1 MKLNLT
7 LSTALLAIFL
17 IISVL
22 SFPEADAAAA
32 DSLRPISIKAGLL
45 DVGAVTG
52 EPPGTIEF
60 RALRRIFDILG
71 IPYDILTDTK
81 NLDNYRVIYTA
92 GLLTNNK
99 LSADLMN
106 VLYDYVEFG
115 GTLVSAGETGNKLYP
130 LFGILGHTASRKR
143 YRMSFIGEDSS
154 MRYIDHPRE
163 KTISLGNGEGH
174 FYDEVI
180 WSHGY
185 TPSTATVLA
194 IFNDHTAG
202 FLKNRYERG
211 AAYLLGL
218 SYSESV
224 LLPQI
229 GNDYEAQ
236 RKYVNSFEPSADVI
250 MLLLKSIYE
259 SRYAPYVYFSTIP
272 YARPT
277 ALILSHDVDAQTSFV
292 DSLKFADIEQKYGAK
307 STFFENTKYFTDWM
321 DIGYYNIK
329 ENVDSIRELKRRGW
343 DIGSHTVSHY
353 KKFASVEEGD
363 PNVTFETYDPKH
375 KKTVQGEVRVSK
387 ELLDRD
393 IPGQYTLSF
402 RAGDLEFPEIL
413 IRVLEQAGYKYDS
426 TFSANDVLSAFPF
439 YALKERR
446 SDSKESS
453 IIEIPVTL
461 DDSMGYLKPGT
472 VDKAVKTWFDIVN
485 RHMDNEAITVLLIH
499 PSDTRTK
506 TYKLEAQEKLMKKVS
521 QLGGWMGDLTTFG
534 KFWRDRHNTKLEL
547 FRDANGTLVI
557 KLNKTADCLNPA
569 VGFVVGNTKSKRV
582 VVQDRADKALHY
594 TLRQQNNKLYLGGS
608 E

>member
-1 MKLNLT
+1 LSLST
-7 LSTALLAIFL
+7 LSH
-17 IISVL
+17 
-22 SFPEADAAAA
+22 AAA
-32 DSLRPISIKAGLL
+32 DAEAADDLRLQVKAGLL
-45 DVGAVTG
+45 DVGAAAG
-52 EPPGTIEF
+52 NSPGAVEF

-81 NLDNYRVIYTA
+81 NLDNYRVIYT
-92 GLLTNNK
+92 GGPLTNNK
-99 LSADLMN
+99 LSADPMN
-106 VLYDYVEFG
+106 ALYDYVEFG
-115 GTLVSAGETGNKLYP
+115 GMLVSAGEVGNRLYP
-130 LFGILGHTASRKR
+130 LFGIRGHTASRKR
-143 YRMSFIGEDSS
+143 YRMSFTGEDASLQ
-154 MRYIDHPRE
+154 YIDHPHE
-163 KTISLGNGEGH
+163 KTISLGNGEKH
-174 FYDEVI
+174 FYDDVI

-185 TPSTATVLA
+185 ALSTAIPLA
-194 IFNDHTAG
+194 IFTDGTAG
-202 FLKNRYERG
+202 FLKNSYERG

-218 SYSESV
+218 SYTESV

-259 SRYAPYVYFSTIP
+259 ACYSPYVYISTIP

-277 ALILSHDVDAQTSFV
+277 ALILTHDVDAQSSFV
-292 DSLKFADIEQKYGAK
+292 DSLKFADIEQKYGTN

-321 DIGYYNIK
+321 DIDYYNIK
-329 ENVDSIRELKRRGW
+329 ENVDAIRELKRRGW

-353 KKFASVEEGD
+353 KKFASVKEGD
-363 PNVTFETYDPKH
+363 PKVTFETYDPEH

-393 IPGQYTLSF
+393 IPAQNTVSF
-402 RAGDLEFPEIL
+402 RAGDLEYPIIL

-439 YALKERR
+439 YALEERHP
-446 SDSKESS
+446 DSKESS

-472 VDKAVKTWFDIVN
+472 IDKALNIWFDIVN
-485 RHMDNEAITVLLIH
+485 RHMDNEAITVLLMH

-506 TYKLEAQEKLMKKVS
+506 TYKLEAQEGLMKKVAK
-521 QLGGWMGDLTTFG
+521 LGGWMGDLTTFG
-534 KFWRDRHNTKLEL
+534 NFWRDRNNTKFRL
-547 FRDANGTLVI
+547 FRDTDDTLII
-557 KLNKTADCLNPA
+557 KLNSAGSNLNPA

-582 VVQDRADKALHY
+582 IVQDAAGKTLHY
-594 TLRQQNNKLYLGGS
+594 TARRYNNKLYLGRN

>member
-1 MKLNLT
+1 MKLQLT
-7 LSTALLAIFL
+7 LFTVLLTLFL
-17 IISVL
+17 SLSAL
-22 SFPEADAAAA
+22 SFTAAEAAAA
-32 DSLRPISIKAGLL
+32 DNLYPVRVSVGLL
-45 DVGAVTG
+45 DVGVATG
-52 EPPGTIEF
+52 NPPDTIEF

-71 IPYDILTDTK
+71 IPYDILTDSR
-81 NLDNYRVIYTA
+81 NLDDYRVIYTG

-99 LSADLMN
+99 LPTDLMN
-106 VLYDYVEFG
+106 TLYDYVEFG
-115 GTLVSAGETGNKLYP
+115 GTLISAGEVGNRLYP
-130 LFGILGHTASRKR
+130 LFGIRGHTASRKR
-143 YRMSFIGEDSS
+143 YRMTFTGEDASLQ
-154 MRYIDHPRE
+154 YIDHPHE

-185 TPSTATVLA
+185 TPSSAVPLA
-194 IFNDHTAG
+194 FFKDGTAG

-218 SYSESV
+218 SYTESV
-224 LLPQI
+224 LLPQV

-250 MLLLKSIYE
+250 MLLLKGIYE
-259 SRYAPYVYFSTIP
+259 ALYSPSVYISTIP

-277 ALILSHDVDAQTSFV
+277 ALILSHDVDAQTSFI

-321 DIGYYNIK
+321 DIDYYNIK
-329 ENVDSIRELKRRGW
+329 ENVDAIRELKRRGW

-353 KKFASVEEGD
+353 KKFASIEEGD
-363 PNVTFETYDPKH
+363 PNVTYETYEPEH

-393 IPGQYTLSF
+393 VPGQNTVSF
-402 RAGDLEFPEIL
+402 RAGDLEFPTIL

-439 YALKERR
+439 YALEERFP
-446 SDSKESS
+446 DSKESG

-472 VDKAVKTWFDIVN
+472 VYKAVNIWFDIVN
-485 RHMDNEAITVLLIH
+485 RHMDNEAITVLLMH

-506 TYKLEAQEKLMKKVS
+506 TYKLEAQEELMKKVAE
-521 QLGGWMGDLTTFG
+521 LGGWMGDLTTFG
-534 KFWRDRHNTKLEL
+534 DFWRDRHNTE
-547 FRDANGTLVI
+547 FRVFRNTDGTLVI
-557 KLNKTADCLNPA
+557 KLSSTTDALNPA
-569 VGFVVGNTKSKRV
+569 VGFVVGNTKSERV
-582 VVQDRADKALHY
+582 VVQDAAGNRLHY
-594 TLRQQNNKLYLGGS
+594 IARQRNNKLYLGYNR
-608 E
+608 